1 MTTARNLALLAAF
14 AALAAPL
21 AAPPARADQVGPVQ
35 VGSTSLATNADG
47 VCGTGIETGA
57 AGGGL

>member
-1 MTTARNLALLAAF
+1 MTTARNLALL

-21 AAPPARADQVGPVQ
+21 AAPPARADQVG
-35 VGSTSLATNADG
+35 SASLATNADG